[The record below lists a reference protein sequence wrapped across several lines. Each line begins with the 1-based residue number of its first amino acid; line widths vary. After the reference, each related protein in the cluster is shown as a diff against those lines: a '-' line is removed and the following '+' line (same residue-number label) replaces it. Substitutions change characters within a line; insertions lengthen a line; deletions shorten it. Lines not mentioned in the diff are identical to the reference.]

1 MTRPSSAGPPRPK
14 RKGAPSVSTLT
25 PSQLA
30 RKRANDR
37 EAQRVIRARTKEHI
51 ERLERELEERKSMQ
65 SRNQTVQ
72 ELLRRN
78 KALEEELMRLKESRE
93 VPMTSSPYCV
103 PVCDGNPSTGSDAI
117 PSPRGSSFSDDC
129 NSLPDYSQQYVP
141 QPNNCESWAS
151 TVPCPVPS
159 KASSPSPSADN
170 YSTGYIP
177 TSVPTSILP
186 SNNTSSLSI
195 SPVGHKDIAKMDL
208 RAASMNFWL
217 RSFKTVVETPRP
229 RRCATFWGLHLF
241 RDVRGKDHNHRERY
255 TTTSIRQQPAAYEI
269 GRLNI
274 ALLCL
279 WHVNKAVLQHCRPFF
294 ASKVGQAIEQ
304 AEGKAWDEF
313 YAFLALDCGFPR
325 RKVIRRAAG

>member
-1 MTRPSSAGPPRPK
+1 MKVVVNINAAFSSPSSSTSPCSRPISPASSHTINMTRPSSAGPPRPN
-14 RKGAPSVSTLT
+14 RKGARSVSTLT

-65 SRNQTVQ
+65 SRDQTVQ

-78 KALEEELMRLKESRE
+78 KALEEELIRLKESRE

-129 NSLPDYSQQYVP
+129 NSIPDYSQQYVP
-141 QPNNCESWAS
+141 LPNNCESWAS

-159 KASSPSPSADN
+159 KASSPSSSADN

-195 SPVGHKDIAKMDL
+195 SAVGHKDIAKMEYDGV
-208 RAASMNFWL
+208 FHH
-217 RSFKTVVETPRP
+217 
-229 RRCATFWGLHLF
+229 ATIPQGHPLS
-241 RDVRGKDHNHRERY
+241 DVRPGEEVNH
-255 TTTSIRQQPAAYEI
+255 T
-269 GRLNI
+269 
-274 ALLCL
+274 LCL
-279 WHVNKAVLQHCRPFF
+279 DA
-294 ASKVGQAIEQ
+294 
-304 AEGKAWDEF
+304 
-313 YAFLALDCGFPR
+313 GFCLSNFSL
-325 RKVIRRAAG
+325 